1 MSKLLVVD
9 DEQTICWGLSQLGES
24 IGYEVATASSA
35 EQAFQSVEKNK
46 PDVIIL
52 DVRLPGID
60 GLTALEKFQNEISN
74 APVIVI
80 TAYGDLNTAVTAVRN
95 GAFEYIV
102 KPFNLEQMEQVLR
115 RAIDSIGQPAI
126 AEQEVK
132 EVGGLVGRSPA
143 MQQVFKNI
151 ALAASS
157 NASIMLSGESGT
169 GKELAAR
176 AIHHFSNTGNG
187 PFIAVNVASL
197 SETLAESEL
206 FGHVQGAFTGAD
218 KAHTGL
224 LVRANGGT
232 LFLDEVAD
240 IPLPIQVKLL
250 RVLDQNEVF
259 PVGSNESLKTNFR
272 VISATHQSLENNVR
286 EKSFRHDLYFRLCG
300 FQIEMPALRERPE
313 DIPELAE
320 HFLNNLTGESE
331 NSHSRFSKM
340 TFTELQRRP
349 WYGNVR
355 ELRNVVEHAA
365 LLARGGIIQ
374 PELLPPPASRALLN
388 PSEQS
393 DVSDNIINTL
403 LHQWTQTRLLE
414 QKNKNDLY
422 NEFIRLVEKPFLEA
436 VMNSNSNQCSSASR
450 LLGLH
455 RTTLKKKLDQHGITQ
470 EQKDSGPPNG
480 S

>member
-9 DEQTICWGLSQLGES
+9 DEQTICWGLTQLGES
-24 IGYEVATASSA
+24 IGYEVTTASSA
-35 EQAFQSVEKNK
+35 EQAFQFVEKNK

-74 APVIVI
+74 VPVIVV

-102 KPFNLEQMEQVLR
+102 KPFNLDQMEQVLR
-115 RAIDSIGQPAI
+115 RAIDSIGQPTV
-126 AEQEVK
+126 AEQDVK
-132 EVGGLVGRSPA
+132 EVGGLIGRTPA

-157 NASIMLSGESGT
+157 NASVMLSGESGT

-176 AIHHFSNTGNG
+176 AIHLFSNSGSG

-206 FGHVQGAFTGAD
+206 FGHVQGAFTGAE
-218 KAHTGL
+218 KPRTGL
-224 LVRANGGT
+224 LVQANGGT

-240 IPLPIQVKLL
+240 IPLSIQVKLL

-259 PVGSNESLKTNFR
+259 PVGSNKPQKTNFR

-300 FQIEMPALRERPE
+300 FHIEMPPLRERPE

-320 HFLNNLTGESE
+320 HFLNNLAGDAE
-331 NSHSRFSKM
+331 NLHSRFSESAIA
-340 TFTELQRRP
+340 ELKVRP

-374 PELLPPPASRALLN
+374 PELFPAPVSRVLVNLPEKTDFDDALLK
-388 PSEQS
+388 S
-393 DVSDNIINTL
+393 L
-403 LHQWTQTRLLE
+403 LQQWTERKLQDKKQE
-414 QKNKNDLY
+414 SDLY
-422 NEFIRLVEKPFLEA
+422 EEFIRLVEKPFLQA
-436 VMNSNSNQCSSASR
+436 VMNSNNNQCSSAAR

-455 RTTLKKKLDQHGITQ
+455 RTTLKKKLDQYGITQ
-470 EQKDSGPPNG
+470 E
-480 S
+480 